1 MKTSK
6 KILLA
11 IGVFLFILTFTTF
24 FEIKAEIKRFET
36 VEIKTNH
43 LDEFSAIVI
52 KSGNSITLAKTDKNE
67 LVSNAGLESVKISND
82 TLYIDTKE
90 NIKINFKNIS
100 FVSSINKGYL
110 SISDL
115 NTAKFKLLL
124 NNSSHIIMNNAEI
137 KDLNIISDK
146 SHISVSGNIN
156 KLSSNLTNGSVL
168 RIQANTKSLNIT
180 CDSESKFFK
189 Y

>member
-6 KILLA
+6 KILL
-11 IGVFLFILTFTTF
+11 VTVTFLFILTFTTF
-24 FEIKAEIKRFET
+24 FELKAEIKIFET

-43 LDEFSAIVI
+43 LDEFRAVVI
-52 KSGNSITLAKTDKNE
+52 ISGNSVTLTKSDKNE
-67 LVSNAGLESVKISND
+67 LISNAGLESVKISND

-124 NNSSHIIMNNAEI
+124 NNSTHIIMNNAEI
-137 KDLNIISDK
+137 EDLNIICDK
-146 SHISVSGNIN
+146 SNISVSGNIN

-168 RIQANTKSLNIT
+168 RIQANIKSLNIK
-180 CDSESKFFK
+180 CDSESEIFK